1 MLDRGYLAR
10 GAFYAMYAHTDA
22 HVDGYIAA
30 CTEAFTVIAAAV
42 CNGTVN
48 KLLRGEVAHAGFQR
62 LT

>member
-30 CTEAFTVIAAAV
+30 CADAFARIAAAV
-42 CNGTVN
+42 RDGTVT
-48 KLLRGEVAHAGFQR
+48 KQLRGDVAHAGFQR